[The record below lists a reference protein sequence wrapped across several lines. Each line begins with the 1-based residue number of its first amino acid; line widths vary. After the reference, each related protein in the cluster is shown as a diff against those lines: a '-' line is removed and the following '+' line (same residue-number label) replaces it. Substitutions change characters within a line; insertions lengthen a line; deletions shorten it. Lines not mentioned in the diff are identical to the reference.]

1 MRVKFTIQKYNPEQ
15 DSSPSFKDY
24 FVETG
29 RRSTVLDALIRLK
42 NEQDGTLTMR
52 YSCRASI
59 CGSCAMEINGAEKL
73 ACKTQVRDELARHGK
88 IAIGPLKNM
97 PVIKDLVVD
106 MNPFWQSI
114 REVTPWLESPANM
127 ENVLIPKEAM
137 NTFHNVDNCIMCG
150 ACVAACTSREVS
162 PGFIGPAALAKS
174 YRFENDPRDQAKEA
188 RLQSLMGPNG
198 IWDCCRCNYC
208 VEVCPKDV
216 QPMEQIIRL
225 RRTAIQTG
233 LKLEIGARHITSFVA
248 IVKHEGKLNEGM
260 MPLMMTWKQPKYFL
274 RIIPLGIRMFLKRK
288 VPFPFNWPIPG
299 IKQLRGLFQQRGQ

>member
-1 MRVKFTIQKYNPEQ
+1 MRVKFTIQKFNPEQ
-15 DSSPSFKDY
+15 DVRPTDKDY

-42 NEQDGTLTMR
+42 AEQDGTLTMR

-59 CGSCAMEINGAEKL
+59 CGSCGMEINGAEKL
-73 ACKTQVRDELARHGK
+73 ACKTQIRDELERHGRIK
-88 IAIGPLKNM
+88 IAPFKNM

-106 MNPFWQSI
+106 MNPFWQSV
-114 REVTPWLESPANM
+114 REITPWLEAPSDK
-127 ENVLIPKEAM
+127 ENIPIPKETMA
-137 NTFHNVDNCIMCG
+137 TFHNADNCIMCG

-162 PGFIGPAALAKS
+162 PGFLGPAALAKA
-174 YRFENDPRDQAKEA
+174 YRFENDPRDRAKEP
-188 RLQSLMGPNG
+188 RLEALMAPNG

-225 RRTAIQTG
+225 RRAAIQTG
-233 LKLEIGARHITSFVA
+233 LKDEIGARHITSFVK

-260 MPLMMTWKQPKYFL
+260 MPLMMTWTKPNYLL
-274 RIIPLGIRMFLKRK
+274 RIIPQGIRMFFKRK
-288 VPFPFNWPIPG
+288 VPFPFGKSISG